1 MLEILKLF
9 SRNITTKTNMKF
21 NNIGGNIM
29 RKIAKKF
36 LAAVLV
42 LGLLAGLSTISSFAS
57 SESGEIH
64 DIAVESSIFKCK
76 FNQDE
81 KTVEILGVEGANYIE
96 IESPSAVENS
106 RLYEVSTI
114 SLTIPTY
121 IYGYKVVNIA
131 GVFED
136 RSPLVIE
143 RIKKIKILMNRQLSK
158 NEQKED
164 QLVGKDADGML
175 PSDYVQLAEAKNI
188 AKQMKDYIG
197 EDFREDVEEGDN
209 GKYYCLTRLTEG
221 EYFLGTNA
229 YGEYPSQYMNQEY
242 DEDSN

>member
-1 MLEILKLF
+1 M
-9 SRNITTKTNMKF
+9 TTKTNMKF

-42 LGLLAGLSTISSFAS
+42 LGLLAGFSTISSFAS
-57 SESGEIH
+57 LESGEIH
-64 DIAVESSIFKCK
+64 DIAVESSIFECK
-76 FNQDE
+76 FNHDE
-81 KTVEILGVEGANYIE
+81 KTVEILEDKSAKSYIE

-158 NEQKED
+158 NEQKKD

-175 PSDYVQLAEAKNI
+175 PSDYVQCAEAKNI

-197 EDFREDVEEGDN
+197 EDFHEDVEEGDN
-209 GKYYCLTRLTEG
+209 GKYYCLTRLSEE
-221 EYFLGTNA
+221 EYLLGTNV
-229 YGEYPSQYMNQEY
+229 YGEYPSQYMNREY